1 MACERFRDALKR
13 LAAGGPPTPALEAH
27 VAACDGCRGE
37 LVELRRAL
45 AAVDAELGGL
55 ASATPSPDLV
65 ARIRVAVAQAP
76 VEPAWHAGWRWA
88 LVGGAAA
95 LLIGLALLWRRDV
108 PQPGSVAAMR
118 DRPVTEGAVG
128 DLRPRVAEA
137 PAGAASPRPR
147 ATDATAG
154 AKPGPGRRD
163 TPADARPATPDA
175 RAGRDTRQATPKR
188 GTHPEV
194 LVPAGELQGLLRYVA
209 SLERRTVTPDSLL
222 VADHG
227 VPLTET
233 LQPEIR
239 PLDIVPLDAA
249 ESSGAE

>member
-65 ARIRVAVAQAP
+65 ARIRIAVAQAP

-108 PQPGSVAAMR
+108 PPPGSVAAMR
-118 DRPVTEGAVG
+118 DRPVTEG
-128 DLRPRVAEA
+128 
-137 PAGAASPRPR
+137 
-147 ATDATAG
+147 
-154 AKPGPGRRD
+154 
-163 TPADARPATPDA
+163 ADARPATPDA
-175 RAGRDTRQATPKR
+175 RAGRDTRQATPQR

-194 LVPAGELQGLLRYVA
+194 LVPAGELQGLLRYAA

-239 PLDIVPLDAA
+239 PLDIVPLDPP